1 MVLVTQYKV
10 TTVSRKSL
18 LNRESGSPPLSLQ
31 DRHFSQIQAASPAG
45 ESLSA

>member
-1 MVLVTQYKV
+1 MVEVAQYKV
-10 TTVSRKSL
+10 TIVSRKSL
-18 LNRESGSPPLSLQ
+18 ENRDSRLPRQSLQ

>member
-1 MVLVTQYKV
+1 V

-18 LNRESGSPPLSLQ
+18 ENTDSRSPWQSLQ
-31 DRHFSQIQAASPAG
+31 DRHFSRIQAASPAG